1 MLYNHSQAH
10 LTIKLRTM
18 YRLIIIFFCLT
29 LSACASH
36 YGAARIVSS
45 PAGAEI
51 ISDEDGSILGVTPA
65 TVWWKEDSHQ
75 RKYRVVRLRKEG
87 YREKVASFWLSM
99 SHSSIKK
106 AQKSPTSVQEVL
118 EKKDS

>member
-1 MLYNHSQAH
+1 MH
-10 LTIKLRTM
+10 
-18 YRLIIIFFCLT
+18 RLIVIFFCVS

-36 YGAARIVSS
+36 YGAATIVSS
-45 PAGAEI
+45 PAGAQI
-51 ISDEDGSILGVTPA
+51 ISDEDGSLLGVTPA
-65 TVWWKEDSHQ
+65 TVWWKEDNQQ

-99 SHSSIKK
+99 SHSSLKK

-118 EKKDS
+118 VKKDN

>member
-1 MLYNHSQAH
+1 
-10 LTIKLRTM
+10 M
-18 YRLIIIFFCLT
+18 YRLIIVFFCLT

-36 YGAARIVSS
+36 YGAATIVSS
-45 PAGAEI
+45 PTGAQI

-65 TVWWKEDSHQ
+65 TVWWKEDSRH